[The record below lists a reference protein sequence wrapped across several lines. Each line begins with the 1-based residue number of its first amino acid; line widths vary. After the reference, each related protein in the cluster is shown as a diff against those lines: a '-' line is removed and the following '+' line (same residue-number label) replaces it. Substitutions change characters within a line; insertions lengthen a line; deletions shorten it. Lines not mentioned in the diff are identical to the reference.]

1 MSLRSVTLLKWKAFL
16 FVLFLAEVGGGA
28 GEQPE
33 DNILVVQ
40 VGLKTQSSWGW
51 RDSLA
56 VTSMLLL
63 MLLLFGFWFGLDLEK
78 RLLSVALAILE
89 LAL

>member
-1 MSLRSVTLLKWKAFL
+1 LFCFWQKW
-16 FVLFLAEVGGGA
+16 GGGA

-40 VGLKTQSSWGW
+40 VGLKTQSSWSW

-63 MLLLFGFWFGLDLEK
+63 MLLLFGFWFGLDLE
-78 RLLSVALAILE
+78 RRFLSVALAILE